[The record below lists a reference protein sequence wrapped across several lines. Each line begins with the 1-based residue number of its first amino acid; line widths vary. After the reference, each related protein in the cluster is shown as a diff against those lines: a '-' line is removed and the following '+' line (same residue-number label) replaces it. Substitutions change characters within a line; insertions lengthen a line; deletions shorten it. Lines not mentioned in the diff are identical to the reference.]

1 MTSDM
6 GTEELEREESSAE
19 DEKTVPAEKRSFLMR
34 HRGWFI
40 CGGGLA
46 FLLFVA
52 YGWMYMQGWKFSF
65 TNVNYTFTPFSS
77 TQTSTSG
84 PMLTDPAD
92 NILPISWRTFHPL
105 TVVYWLS
112 DFGIGCAQSANIYMS
127 PLNYLYML
135 PYDIAQ
141 VLISMVKVS
150 VAFIGM
156 ALFIRQLGYSW
167 RGAVISGTSYALCSV
182 MVMWNGWQH
191 SEVTMYAPILLLLLD
206 KALSKLKVG
215 YFLGAGLV
223 IYLMLVAGMP
233 TYAAYFLYL
242 TGAYVLFYG
251 CRCHWGEPKRL
262 LAYFAGFAVAVVLG
276 ALMSFPYTISLLSTV
291 GSNGYASSRSGQSF
305 SRLALAHIKSLFFPY
320 LPTSDNAHANECTLY
335 AGVLAMI
342 SLPLTVVHFRRKKRA
357 GFFAVTAIVTVLLVF
372 TPALDMVFHHLPM
385 INTSMKYRV
394 LVILDLALSVLVG
407 INLDEILSAKKLT
420 YKDKW
425 QIGAA
430 AFAGLAVFAGLLY
443 WVMPVIRS
451 TRVEYP
457 GDEYRITQVYVA
469 CIVAVVFFMV
479 VITKLITARKGA
491 AIACTVAMMA
501 SVCLDM
507 GYFGSQYFPW
517 IAQPSPAV
525 PKPTDTIRYL
535 QRNTTNNEKIVA
547 KGGWTFFASS
557 NMYYGLRDIDA
568 HGFVF
573 TNSDM
578 KNYYLRISE
587 TAFSNSPTKPFFEHI
602 ENENLLKYMGVKFIE
617 ADSDNIGDGMPESDE
632 AVFVGIPEKNSF
644 KQEFTASDDDLS
656 MLSFPVNVDGR
667 KTGTLTIKMYGG
679 GKELVASQTMN
690 LTEIPASSIVQF
702 TFPEIKNSR
711 GKTYRLEI
719 SAYAPKSKSVSVVA
733 NKGNAYPGASG
744 LSNGEKTGDLQLSCL
759 YGSARKGADGL
770 SVRQLDDYAPQVE
783 LIDDVQVKD
792 TDKQVLNAMSRSFT
806 KNRLY
811 LSKESG
817 APANDEDFAKTAL
830 GDDENIT
837 NIDNQRSGNISF
849 DVQTDRQRYVL
860 VNEYNDGNWTAYVDG
875 EKTDIYKGNYLFRAI
890 SVPAGKH
897 HVELRYESKVLQISC
912 MKGGFGVLLGG
923 VLLLTRKRINRSLE
937 SLNGN
942 ESGSAK

>member
-1 MTSDM
+1 MTFDK
-6 GTEELEREESSAE
+6 GIEEREQEESPTENGKSNST
-19 DEKTVPAEKRSFLMR
+19 KKRSFVAR
-34 HRGWFI
+34 HQSWFI

-52 YGWMYMQGWKFSF
+52 YGWMYTQGWKFSF
-65 TNVNYTFTPFSS
+65 TNANYAFSPFNSV
-77 TQTSTSG
+77 QTKISG
-84 PMLTDPAD
+84 PLLTDPAD

-105 TVVYWLS
+105 TLVYWLS
-112 DFGIGCAQSANIYMS
+112 DYGIGCAQSANTYMS
-127 PLNYLYML
+127 PLNYLYVL

-141 VLISMVKVS
+141 VLISMIKVS

-167 RGAVISGTSYALCSV
+167 RGAVISGSSYALCSV

-191 SEVTMYAPILLLLLD
+191 SEVTMYAPILFLLLD

-215 YFLGAGLV
+215 YFLGAGLI

-251 CRCHWGEPKRL
+251 FRRHRKEPKRL
-262 LAYFAGFAVAVVLG
+262 LAYFAGFAVSVVLG

-291 GSNGYASSRSGQSF
+291 GSNGYASSRSNQSF
-305 SRLALAHIKSLFFPY
+305 SRLPWAHLKSIFFPY
-320 LPTSDNAHANECTLY
+320 LPTSDDLHANESTLY
-335 AGVLAMI
+335 AGVLAAI
-342 SLPLTVVHFRRKKRA
+342 SLPLTAVHFRRKKRA
-357 GFFAVTAIVTVLLVF
+357 GFFAATAVIIILLVF
-372 TPALDMVFHHLPM
+372 TPALDIVFHHLPM
-385 INTSMKYRV
+385 INTSRKYRV
-394 LVILDLALSVLVG
+394 LVILDFALSVLVG

-420 YKDKW
+420 SKDKW
-425 QIGAA
+425 QTGAA
-430 AFAGLAVFAGLLY
+430 AFIGLAVFAGLLY
-443 WVMPVIRS
+443 WVMPVIRT
-451 TRVEYP
+451 TRVKYP
-457 GDEYRITQVYVA
+457 DDGYRITQVHIA
-469 CIVAVVFFMV
+469 CIVAIVFLI
-479 VITKLITARKGA
+479 VIATRLITARRSV
-491 AIACTVAMMA
+491 AIVCTVVMAA

-517 IAQPSPAV
+517 IAQSASTIPEA
-525 PKPTDTIRYL
+525 TDTVRYL
-535 QRNTTNNEKIVA
+535 QRNTKNGEKIA
-547 KGGWTFFASS
+547 TKGGWTFFSSS
-557 NMYYGLRDIDA
+557 NMYYGLRDISA

-578 KNYYLRISE
+578 KNYYSRISK
-587 TAFSNSPTKPFFEHI
+587 TTFSSSSTRPFFESF
-602 ENENLLKYMGVKFIE
+602 ENENLLKYLGVKFIA
-617 ADSDNIGDGMPESDE
+617 ADSDNIGDGMPKSEE
-632 AVFVGIPEKNSF
+632 AVFVSIPKEGGF
-644 KQEFTASDDDLS
+644 EQEFTASNDDLS
-656 MLSFPVNVDGR
+656 MVSFPVNVDGK
-667 KTGTLTIKMYGG
+667 KTGTLTIKMYGEG
-679 GKELVASQTMN
+679 QEQVVSQTMK
-690 LTEIPASSIVQF
+690 LSETPTSSIVQF
-702 TFPEIKNSR
+702 TFPEIKNSK

-733 NKGNAYPGASG
+733 NKGDAYPGASG
-744 LSNGEKTGDLQLSCL
+744 LSNGEKTGDLQFSCL

-806 KNRLY
+806 KNKLY

-817 APANDEDFAKTAL
+817 APANAEDLAKTAL
-830 GDDENIT
+830 DDDENIT

-875 EKTDIYKGNYLFRAI
+875 EKTDMYKGNYLFRAI

-912 MKGGFGVLLGG
+912 MIGGFGVLLGG

-937 SLNGN
+937 NLNGN